1 MLIKIT
7 VKMDAAIEKRIVKL
21 RRNTLPLFEKMTTN
35 ERSCLKNFNS
45 SKRMRELKSEIRVV
59 YGGMFLSVTVIIVL
73 SFLEKSHTNIQGF
86 LFLVVIALLVL
97 KNDIDKRILL
107 LEEAKFLKQ
116 LSKKVDL

>member
-1 MLIKIT
+1 
-7 VKMDAAIEKRIVKL
+7 
-21 RRNTLPLFEKMTTN
+21 LPLFEKMTTN